1 MLEIH
6 YVSVCGVQ
14 RLLTDIERH
23 VGVKHP
29 KDPRALL
36 ATRPQTEEPLT
47 FKVFGAATQ
56 L

>member
-23 VGVKHP
+23 VGVKRP

-36 ATRPQTEEPLT
+36 ATPD
-47 FKVFGAATQ
+47 
-56 L
+56 